1 MNDLLPFVVSGLTAG
16 SIYGIAGV
24 GLVLTYRTSGV
35 FNFAHGA
42 VAAAG
47 AYAFWELHTR
57 HGWPWPVAAALCVL
71 VLGPVAGFALER
83 LGRALAEV
91 RPAMRVVATVGLLLV
106 IQGLLAVIY
115 GSATRPSPQFL
126 PRGTALRVFDVA
138 VGWDQLLTGV
148 IGVGAVAGLTVL
160 LRRSRTGIA
169 MRGVVDDST
178 LLALLGTSPTR
189 VRRTAWMYGS
199 AVAVASGI
207 LIAPV
212 LGLDPL
218 LLTLLVVAAFGAAAI
233 GRFSSLPLTYGG
245 GLLVGVGAALAQR
258 YVGSSRV
265 AAGLPSSFP
274 FIVLFAVLVMA
285 RPGRLFSEP
294 GGRRRVVRTPEPFP
308 PVARWTGYAVL
319 GVALLLVPHVVGSR
333 LPVYLNGLTMAVV
346 FLSLGLLVHLS
357 DQVSLCH
364 AAFAAIGA
372 TTLSHLAGGLG
383 LPWPLALLG
392 AGLAA
397 VPLGAAVALPAIRLA
412 GVYLALA
419 TFGLGLLLQR
429 TVYPSGLMFGAGGYR
444 SVPRPVIPGV
454 GGTSDTAF
462 YYVVLAVAAA
472 SALLVVTLTRSR
484 LGRLL
489 RAMADAPVALATHGT
504 SVNTLRVMVF
514 CVSAFLAGVGGA
526 LLGAG
531 ATAAQSFAGF
541 GPFES
546 LTWLTVLLIAGTS
559 LVRGALV
566 AGVLLSVMPAYLGSG
581 FVEWQTVGF
590 GLIALMAA
598 LAADGRY
605 DVAGWLRRSTDRAG
619 FRVEGP
625 SRGRDRLAED
635 RYRGRL
641 AARTVEPTVA
651 S

>member
-1 MNDLLPFVVSGLTAG
+1 MHDLLPFVVSGLTAG

-47 AYAFWELHTR
+47 AYAFWELDSR
-57 HGWPWPVAAALCVL
+57 HGWPWPLAGAVCVL
-71 VLGPVAGFALER
+71 VLGPVAGFTLER

-91 RPAMRVVATVGLLLV
+91 RPAMRVVATIGLLLMV
-106 IQGLLAVIY
+106 QGLLAVIY
-115 GSATRPSPQFL
+115 GAATRPSPQFL
-126 PRGTALRVFDVA
+126 PKGTALRIFDVA
-138 VGWDQLLTGV
+138 VGWDQLITGL
-148 IGVGAVAGLTVL
+148 IGVGAVAGLTL
-160 LRRSRTGIA
+160 LLKRSRTGIA

-178 LLALLGTSPTR
+178 LLALLATSPAR
-189 VRRTAWMYGS
+189 IRRTAWMYGS

-258 YVGSSRV
+258 YVGGSRV
-265 AAGLPSSFP
+265 AAGLPASFP
-274 FIVLFAVLVMA
+274 FLVLFAVLVA
-285 RPGRLFSEP
+285 AKPGRLFSEP
-294 GGRRRVVRTPEPFP
+294 GGRRRVIRSPQPLPAAVR
-308 PVARWTGYAVL
+308 RTGYAGL
-319 GVALLLVPHVVGSR
+319 ALLLLLVPHVVGSR
-333 LPVYLNGLTMAVV
+333 LPVYLNGLTMAIL

-372 TTLSHLAGGLG
+372 TTLGHLAGGLG
-383 LPWPLALLG
+383 LPWPVALVG

-397 VPLGAAVALPAIRLA
+397 VPLGAVVAVPAIRLA
-412 GVYLALA
+412 GIYLALA
-419 TFGLGLLLQR
+419 TFGFGLLLQR
-429 TVYPSGLMFGAGGYR
+429 VVYPSGIMFGGGGFR

-454 GGTSDTAF
+454 SGTSDTAF
-462 YYVVLAVAAA
+462 YYVVLAIAALA
-472 SALLVVTLTRSR
+472 ALLVFALSRTR

-489 RAMADAPVALATHGT
+489 RAMADSPIALATHGT
-504 SVNTLRVMVF
+504 NVTMLRVIVF
-514 CVSAFLAGVGGA
+514 CLSAFLAGIGGA

-546 LTWLTVLLIAGTS
+546 LTWLTVLVIAGSS
-559 LVRGALV
+559 LIRGALL
-566 AGVLLSVMPAYLGSG
+566 GGLILSVLPAYLGSTYT
-581 FVEWQTVGF
+581 EWQTVGF
-590 GLIALMAA
+590 GFIALVAA

-605 DVAGWLRRSTDRAG
+605 DIAGWLRRSTTRTQ
-619 FRVEGP
+619 FRIEGG
-625 SRGRDRLAED
+625 SRRQNRLAEE
-635 RYRGRL
+635 RFAGRV
-641 AARTVEPTVA
+641 AARSEAPVA
-651 S
+651 L

>member
-1 MNDLLPFVVSGLTAG
+1 MHDLLPFIISGLTAG

-42 VAAAG
+42 VAAVG

-57 HGWPWPVAAALCVL
+57 HGWPWPLAAAVSIV
-71 VLGPVAGFALER
+71 VLGPALGVLLER

-106 IQGLLAVIY
+106 IQGLLAIIY
-115 GSATRPSPQFL
+115 GAATRPSPRFL
-126 PRGTALRVFDVA
+126 PGSTALTVFDVA
-138 VGWDQLLTGV
+138 LGWDQILTGL
-148 IGVGAVAGLTVL
+148 IGIAAVAGLTQVL
-160 LRRSRTGIA
+160 KRTRTGIA

-178 LLALLGTSPTR
+178 LLGLLAMSPVR
-189 VRRTAWMYGS
+189 VRRTAWIYGS

-233 GRFSSLPLTYGG
+233 GRFSSLPLTYAGG
-245 GLLVGVGAALAQR
+245 ILVGVGAALAQR

-265 AAGLPSSFP
+265 AAGIPSSFP
-274 FIVLFAVLVMA
+274 FIVLFAVLVLA
-285 RPGRLFSEP
+285 KPGRLFSEP
-294 GGRRRVVRTPEPFP
+294 GGRRRIISTAEILPPAVR
-308 PVARWTGYAVL
+308 WIGYAVL
-319 GVALLLVPHVVGSR
+319 AAGLLLVPQVVGSR
-333 LPVYLNGLTMAVV
+333 LPVYLNGLTMAVI

-364 AAFAAIGA
+364 AAFAAVGA
-372 TTLSHLAGGLG
+372 TTLSHLAHGLG
-383 LPWPLALLG
+383 LPWPLALFG

-429 TVYPSGLMFGAGGYR
+429 TVYPSALMFGGGGFR
-444 SVPRPVIPGV
+444 TVPRPVVPGV
-454 GGTSDTAF
+454 SGTSDTAF
-462 YYVVLAVAAA
+462 YYVVLAVAVAA
-472 SALLVVTLTRSR
+472 ALLVTALTRTR

-489 RAMADAPVALATHGT
+489 RAMADSPIALATHGT
-504 SVNTLRVMVF
+504 SVTTLRVIVF
-514 CVSAFLAGVGGA
+514 CLSAFLAGIGGA

-566 AGVLLSVMPAYLGSG
+566 AGLLLSVVPAYLGTTYT
-581 FVEWQTVGF
+581 EWQTVGF
-590 GLIALMAA
+590 GLIAILAA
-598 LAADGRY
+598 LSADGRW
-605 DVAGWLRRSTDRAG
+605 DLAGRLRLATGRAA
-619 FRVEGP
+619 FRVEGR
-625 SRGRDRLAED
+625 SRLRERMADEPFPGRR
-635 RYRGRL
+635 
-641 AARTVEPTVA
+641 AARTPVGSEA
-651 S
+651 L